1 MCQDALNGPSRLRET
16 RRTSPLAHPTT
27 SRPKPKA
34 WVGRV
39 AHGAPPPYMGPYGPR
54 IYHRTTLTE
63 LLFPRPLECFDRL
76 GNRAGCG
83 QSEWDTVIPYSDQDQ
98 RSRYLWMIL
107 VIIFM
112 Y

>member
-54 IYHRTTLTE
+54 IYHRTTLSFLPNTM
-63 LLFPRPLECFDRL
+63 LTLRRKVNVAVLY
-76 GNRAGCG
+76 
-83 QSEWDTVIPYSDQDQ
+83 STVLSSLTH
-98 RSRYLWMIL
+98 R
-107 VIIFM
+107 
-112 Y
+112 

>member
-54 IYHRTTLTE
+54 IYHRTTLT
-63 LLFPRPLECFDRL
+63 R
-76 GNRAGCG
+76 NQSVYATANHAGF
-83 QSEWDTVIPYSDQDQ
+83 T
-98 RSRYLWMIL
+98 L
-107 VIIFM
+107 VGAASTM
-112 Y
+112 NEHGTT

>member
-54 IYHRTTLTE
+54 IYHRTTLMAAAVYHAVRTHVG
-63 LLFPRPLECFDRL
+63 R
-76 GNRAGCG
+76 
-83 QSEWDTVIPYSDQDQ
+83 
-98 RSRYLWMIL
+98 M
-107 VIIFM
+107 
-112 Y
+112 

>member
-54 IYHRTTLTE
+54 IYHRTTL
-63 LLFPRPLECFDRL
+63 RL
-76 GNRAGCG
+76 
-83 QSEWDTVIPYSDQDQ
+83 
-98 RSRYLWMIL
+98 SRDYAFTAPVSLKL
-107 VIIFM
+107 
-112 Y
+112 

>member
-54 IYHRTTLTE
+54 IYHRTTLTLHRRE
-63 LLFPRPLECFDRL
+63 LRFQGSGLSC
-76 GNRAGCG
+76 RAGARKRRE
-83 QSEWDTVIPYSDQDQ
+83 SWEVVRALVKITFPYEP
-98 RSRYLWMIL
+98 RRWG
-107 VIIFM
+107 
-112 Y
+112 